1 MYGVFVF
8 ILDIYVLIMTARGF
22 QRLLEVVGQVG
33 GGCNTHIR
41 YQCMYEGL
49 YASPP
54 QGGTEIKRQLHVLE
68 VGHANV
74 FGVFEER
81 HDDFNKGVVM
91 ICL

>member
-1 MYGVFVF
+1 
-8 ILDIYVLIMTARGF
+8 MTTRGF

-33 GGCNTHIR
+33 GGCDTQIR
-41 YQCMYEGL
+41 YECMYEGL

-54 QGGTEIKRQLHVLE
+54 QGGTKIKRQLHVLE

-81 HDDFNKGVVM
+81 HDVFNKGVVM

>member
-1 MYGVFVF
+1 
-8 ILDIYVLIMTARGF
+8 MTARGF

-33 GGCNTHIR
+33 RGCDTHIWYER
-41 YQCMYEGL
+41 MYEGL
-49 YASPP
+49 HASPP
-54 QGGTEIKRQLHVLE
+54 QGDTEIERQLHVLE